1 MGKEGMLR
9 QQVVWTD
16 FSAVWRYV
24 VTETASGQCYGVFT
38 ILGEPLPTCLVPSL
52 LGPSGNSE
60 PDVQPAFSSLVWSFW
75 SVFLFYPL
83 HPDFTVLCPQFFSL
97 P

>member
-1 MGKEGMLR
+1 MGKGGTLR
-9 QQVVWTD
+9 QQAVWTD

-24 VTETASGQCYGVFT
+24 VAETASGQCSGVST
-38 ILGEPLPTCLVPSL
+38 ILDEPLPTRLVPSS
-52 LGPSGNSE
+52 LGPSGDSE
-60 PDVQPAFSSLVWSFW
+60 PDVQSVFSSLVWSFW

-83 HPDFTVLCPQFFSL
+83 HSDFTVLCPRFFSL